1 MEPLKHF
8 PVMLEECI
16 EGLNLKENGVY
27 FDGTLGG
34 AGHSYEILK
43 RALKSTLYATDVDE
57 YGIGRAEERL
67 CEFRGRYKIYRDNFK
82 NFPAIAERE
91 GIRLDGVLLDLG
103 MSSFQIDDKTRG
115 FSYLSENEPL
125 DMRMDKRAPFT
136 AQDVVNGYAKRELER
151 ILKDY
156 GEEKFAAKIAE
167 NIVAQRAVRPL
178 KTCGELVEIIERS
191 IPAKFR
197 YEGGHPAKRTFQAI
211 RIEVNGELDGL
222 GDAVIALTRL
232 LKSGGRIAV
241 LTFHSLEDRAVKSA
255 FKELETD
262 CVCDKSLP
270 VCVCGRKRE
279 IKLITKH
286 PVTAGDE
293 ELRENS
299 RSKSAK
305 LRIAEKL

>member
-1 MEPLKHF
+1 MEELKHYS
-8 PVMLEECI
+8 VMREECI
-16 EGLNLKENGVY
+16 DGLNLKENGVY

-34 AGHSYEILK
+34 AGHSCEILK
-43 RALKSTLYATDVDE
+43 RAPKSTLYATDLDD
-57 YGIGRAEERL
+57 YGIERAKDRLKEFQGR
-67 CEFRGRYKIYRDNFK
+67 FTIYHDNFK

-91 GIRLDGVLLDLG
+91 GIELDGVLLDLG
-103 MSSFQIDDKTRG
+103 MSSFQIDDKARG
-115 FSYLSENEPL
+115 FSYLSVDEPL
-125 DMRMDKRAPFT
+125 DMRMDKRSPLSAKE
-136 AQDVVNGYAKRELER
+136 VVNGYTERELER
-151 ILKDY
+151 ILKTY
-156 GEEKFAAKIAE
+156 GEEKFAAKIAK
-167 NIVAQRAVRPL
+167 NIVAAKAANPIER
-178 KTCGELVEIIERS
+178 CGELVKIIEQS

-211 RIEVNGELDGL
+211 RIEVNGELSGL
-222 GDAVIALTRL
+222 YEAVISLTRL
-232 LKSGGRIAV
+232 LKKGGRIAV

-286 PVTAGDE
+286 PVTAGEE
-293 ELRENS
+293 ELKENS